1 MTTLHIEHTITDYA
15 TWQTAFDQF
24 AEMRALA
31 GVRGQRVQQPIEDD
45 HYVVIDLDFDTV
57 ELARTFLAFLQ
68 EHVWSAPAVS
78 PALVG
83 APRTAILRPGT
94 PAATSAPNSP
104 LSLGTNPP
112 SQPVLAGIIV
122 SSRSPDSQGLTNT
135 KV

>member
-1 MTTLHIEHTITDYA
+1 MTTLHIEHAITDFA

-24 AEMRALA
+24 AVARTRA
-31 GVRGQRVQQPIEDD
+31 GVRGQRVQQPIDDD

-57 ELARTFLAFLQ
+57 ELARSFLAFLQ
-68 EHVWSAPAVS
+68 EHVWSTPAAA

-104 LSLGTNPP
+104 LPHVTNPQ
-112 SQPVLAGIIV
+112 SQPSLAGTAT
-122 SSRSPDSQGLTNT
+122 P
-135 KV
+135 